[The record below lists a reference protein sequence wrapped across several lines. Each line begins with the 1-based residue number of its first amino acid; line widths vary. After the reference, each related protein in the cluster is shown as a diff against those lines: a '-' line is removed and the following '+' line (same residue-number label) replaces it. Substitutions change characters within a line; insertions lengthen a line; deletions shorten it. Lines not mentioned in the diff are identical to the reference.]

1 MVVFCCQFT
10 YHFRQVAVLTWFSD
24 LARQLLQVVEN
35 IR

>member
-1 MVVFCCQFT
+1 MVVFRCQFT
-10 YHFRQVAVLTWFSD
+10 YHFRQGTVLTEFFD